1 MCWGVPTRPGKSCI
15 IYQMTQPPRYGHESQ
30 VYTITVAQITGGDS
44 KSLEV
49 NPGYRLIVMY
59 PFHAIGT
66 TGFPTRPRKP
76 KKKLRTP
83 WIWCEIWGEMDRPR
97 TVTFYHKTWET
108 SGFFSPIMEKW
119 EYRSKQSEVEKAWS
133 ELNLNLSFGSV
144 FRRLVRLLE
153 EIMNEKEN
161 KTLIFTETK
170 KKADDVARRLKR
182 DG

>member
-1 MCWGVPTRPGKSCI
+1 MPLV
-15 IYQMTQPPRYGHESQ
+15 QQ
-30 VYTITVAQITGGDS
+30 
-44 KSLEV
+44 
-49 NPGYRLIVMY
+49 
-59 PFHAIGT
+59 
-66 TGFPTRPRKP
+66 GFPLDLENL
-76 KKKLRTP
+76 KKNYVHHGYGVKSG
-83 WIWCEIWGEMDRPR
+83 GEMDRPR